1 MLLIPQEIFESF
13 KSQKKKK
20 NRNQTQC
27 NPYLIITPGRCRR
40 WAGEGLGKK
49 AKMSSQEYS
58 VSQLGTLKYNSEDD
72 LDWISV

>member
-20 NRNQTQC
+20 NWNQTQC
-27 NPYLIITPGRCRR
+27 NPYLTITPGR
-40 WAGEGLGKK
+40 WWWGAGGQLRKR

-58 VSQLGTLKYNSEDD
+58 VSQLGILKYSSEDD